1 SRCLV
6 PCWYSF
12 SSAATVG
19 SSISVASDLHQRV
32 DGRHVN
38 ECERSSKM
46 KSFVAW
52 GPIHRPVTV
61 LGWLIT
67 LAAAGLILNAFLA
80 VDARSHSASDT
91 LYGVFP
97 YWGVTFL
104 LWDWVA
110 RWLARGAA
118 PPLR

>member
-1 SRCLV
+1 VR
-6 PCWYSF
+6 
-12 SSAATVG
+12 
-19 SSISVASDLHQRV
+19 
-32 DGRHVN
+32 
-38 ECERSSKM
+38 
-46 KSFVAW
+46 SFVAW

-67 LAAAGLILNAFLA
+67 LAGIALISNVFVA

-104 LWDWVA
+104 LWDWIA
-110 RWLARGAA
+110 RWLSCAKDAQTTH
-118 PPLR
+118 L